1 MKKIITLL
9 LFVSCF
15 IIGINNTYAM
25 TEKELEEKLIKSYK
39 VNGENYSISNDIKV
53 LAKRYLDQYEVSS
66 KDADY
71 IAARIDE
78 AVKIIQESGKTNF
91 KDFSKET
98 KEKLKALVE
107 KVSANT
113 SIKATVTRNSI
124 VVYTPNGEKFAEV
137 DKIVKQT
144 GNFDITNFVII
155 SISLFIILA
164 GLFFIKKENKNE

>member
-1 MKKIITLL
+1 MKKLL
-9 LFVSCF
+9 LLLLVVSGF
-15 IIGINNTYAM
+15 IVGYKNSYAM
-25 TEKELEEKLIKSYK
+25 TEKELKNKLTASYI
-39 VNGENYSISNDIKV
+39 VNGEKYSIPNDSKV
-53 LAKRYLDQYEVSS
+53 LAERYLDQYDVSS

-91 KDFSKET
+91 KDFSKDT

-113 SIKATVTRNSI
+113 SVKATVMKNSV
-124 VVYTPNGEKFAEV
+124 VVYTPEGEKFAEV

-144 GNFDITNFVII
+144 GSINVLNYII
-155 SISLFIILA
+155 MGISLFIVLA
-164 GLFFIKKENKNE
+164 GTFFIKKESNN